1 VLHSWV
7 EYIKI
12 AFIFL
17 QVLVLTYLFVE
28 AILSRLRKTG
38 QYDIVSFMF
47 AADIVILCALCYFD
61 WGKKL
66 IACFFFMIFFQNF
79 IAVVGLYHMCHGLK
93 TPERK
98 HLRRKTGIYFS
109 LVTMVYLIVFIMTFT
124 KTMGPIC
131 TKTDLYPPVM
141 DISNGLFVLN
151 ALFHFYAHSQDYWLK
166 WEEHPL
172 IQPYV
177 GKEEEMDW
185 EPISIL
191 KQKF

>member
-1 VLHSWV
+1 MLHSWV

-47 AADIVILCALCYFD
+47 AADIVILCALIYFD

-79 IAVVGLYHMCHGLK
+79 IALVGFYHMCHGLK

-98 HLRRKTGIYFS
+98 FLRRKTGIYFS
-109 LVTMVYLIVFIMTFT
+109 LMTMVYLIVFIMTFT
-124 KTMGPIC
+124 KKLGPIC
-131 TKTDLYPPVM
+131 TSTDLYPPVM
-141 DISNGLFVLN
+141 DIANGLLVFN
-151 ALFHFYAHSQDYWLK
+151 ALFHFYAHS
-166 WEEHPL
+166 
-172 IQPYV
+172 
-177 GKEEEMDW
+177 
-185 EPISIL
+185 
-191 KQKF
+191 